1 MKRLLLTICSAAF
14 LFSLS
19 LCEAQAQSQVDDSID
34 ATIGAEVAELRDQL
48 IFGLRVGRPED
59 TAYINSVVK
68 MVDRGQLRLDLV
80 RTTFI
85 WARRKPYNKVQYFQ
99 QALKLRAEKEGI
111 LLPGIT
117 ESPTPSLVP

>member
-1 MKRLLLTICSAAF
+1 MKWLMLTVCSIAF
-14 LFSLS
+14 LCTLS
-19 LCEAQAQSQVDDSID
+19 PGEAHAQVDDSID

-48 IFGLRVGRPED
+48 IFGLRVGREED
-59 TAYINSVVK
+59 TKYINSVVR
-68 MVDRGQLRLDLV
+68 MVDSGQLRLELV

-99 QALKLRAEKEGI
+99 QALKVRAEKEGI

-117 ESPTPSLVP
+117 DSPTPSLVP